1 LVVVSVVV
9 VGVPDVDDD
18 DEPCERLGLGFGVVE
33 VVVEVV
39 GAVVVVVTVPA
50 GVVAVTVGHDWEVVM
65 IGRLTGSGSE
75 LGGVSGG
82 TFWNTN
88 VCPPATVTV
97 TVQPSA
103 DASGS
108 TPRPSTATVQPK
120 VATAIF
126 SFRLVTTVAYSP
138 RGLPLA

>member
-18 DEPCERLGLGFGVVE
+18 EPSERFGLGFGVVE
-33 VVVEVV
+33 VEVEVV

-103 DASGS
+103 DASGR

-126 SFRLVTTVAYSP
+126 SFRLATTAAYSP